1 MQLRPESRRPQSEI
15 RIPLSHSQWIVH
27 KFGGTSVANAERYR
41 HVAAVLDAERHDARP
56 AVVVS
61 AMSGVTDMLL
71 RAVELASRRDPQ
83 YEPALAAIRE
93 RHHRAIAEM
102 LDGEPADELTRAL
115 DAEINDIAD
124 VLRVC
129 WLLRS
134 HARSALELV
143 SGYGEVWSA
152 RLLSAFLA
160 AQGRKASWL
169 DAREVLV
176 VEPAETTVTV
186 DWPATQARL
195 DGWLAA
201 LDELPELLVVTGFVA
216 STPDGVPTTLGRNG
230 SDYTA
235 SIFGALLGAGEI
247 HIWTDVDGVMSADPR
262 LVPDAV
268 RIDSLSYDEAMEL
281 AYFGAKVI
289 HPSTMAPAVERGLP
303 IRIRNT
309 FRPEAPGTR
318 IHTTSSSAFAVK
330 GLTSI
335 SGVALVNVEGT
346 GMIGVPGT
354 AERLFGAL
362 RDAGVSVI
370 MISQASSEHSI
381 CVAVPAAA
389 VARARQAI
397 EEVFFAELHRGQIGT
412 VEIDPG
418 CCILAAVGDGMAGH
432 PGVAAKF
439 FGAVGSAGVNIRAI
453 AQGSSERN
461 ISVVVSES
469 DTVRALRAAHSG
481 FYLSSQTLSIGV
493 IGCGVVGGAL
503 LDQLAS
509 QAGRLRE
516 ECNLDLRVRGI
527 ATSSRMLLADRAIG
541 LAGWRQRLADEGAAL
556 DPDGF
561 VDHVHADHLP
571 HAVLIDCTASDA
583 VARRYPEWLRRGIHV
598 ITPNKRASTAELGFF
613 RELQQSAR
621 ANGTHYLYETTVGA
635 GLPVITT
642 LRDLIQTGDRVLEIE
657 GVLSGTLSFLFNVF
671 DGAHPFSAIVRE
683 ARERGYTEPDPRD
696 DLSGMD
702 VARKLVILGREM
714 RLDLEVH
721 DVDVES
727 LVPAELQQGDV
738 AEFLEALPSYDAR
751 MAERLD
757 TARAGGEVLR
767 YVAHLDQ
774 DGRASVRLASYP
786 ATHPF
791 ARVRLTDNIVQFR
804 TERYDQNPLLVQGP
818 GAGPEVTAGG
828 VFADLLRLAAYL
840 GARL

>member
-1 MQLRPESRRPQSEI
+1 VTSFP
-15 RIPLSHSQWIVH
+15 WIVH

-41 HVAAVLDAERHDARP
+41 HVARVLAAEPRDARP

-61 AMSGVTDMLL
+61 AMSGVTDLL
-71 RAVELASRRDPQ
+71 VRTVELASRRDPQ
-83 YEPALAAIRE
+83 FEPALTAIRK
-93 RHHRAIAEM
+93 RHAQAIAE
-102 LDGEPADELTRAL
+102 LLGGEEADDLTRTL
-115 DAEINDIAD
+115 EREINDIAD

-143 SGYGEVWSA
+143 SGFGEVWSA
-152 RLLSAFLA
+152 RLLAAYLA
-160 AQGRKASWL
+160 AEGRRATWL

-176 VEPAETTVTV
+176 VQPGEATAVI
-186 DWPATQARL
+186 DWPATRARL

-201 LDELPELLVVTGFVA
+201 RNEPAELLVITGFVA

-289 HPSTMAPAVERGLP
+289 HPSTMAPAVERALP

-309 FRPEAPGTR
+309 FDPQAPGTR
-318 IHTTSSSAFAVK
+318 IHTSSSSAFLVK

-335 SGVALVNVEGT
+335 SCVALANVEGT

-381 CVAVPAAA
+381 CVAVPAVAA
-389 VARARQAI
+389 GRARQAI
-397 EEVFFAELHRGQIGT
+397 EEIFFAELHRGQIQT
-412 VEIDPG
+412 VEIDPH
-418 CCILAAVGDGMAGH
+418 CCILAAVGDGMAGQ
-432 PGVAAKF
+432 PGIAARF

-461 ISVVVSES
+461 ISVVVGEA

-481 FYLSSQTLSIGV
+481 FYLSGQTISIGV

-509 QAGRLRE
+509 ESERLRE
-516 ECNLDLRVRGI
+516 HRELDLRVRGV
-527 ATSSRMLLADRAIG
+527 ATSSRMLLADPRVDLG
-541 LAGWRQRLADEGAAL
+541 GWRDQLAADGVPV
-556 DPDGF
+556 DPDAF
-561 VDHVHADHLP
+561 LDHVKADHLP

-598 ITPNKRASTAELGFF
+598 ITPNKRANTADLGFF
-613 RELQQSAR
+613 RELQQSGRSSGA
-621 ANGTHYLYETTVGA
+621 HYLYETTVGA

-642 LRDLIQTGDRVLEIE
+642 LRDLIHTGDRVLEIE
-657 GVLSGTLSFLFNVF
+657 GILSGTLSFLFNAY
-671 DGAHPFSAIVRE
+671 DGSRPFSAIVEE

-702 VARKLVILGREM
+702 VARKVVILGREM
-714 RLDLEVH
+714 GLDLELH

-727 LVPAELQQGDV
+727 LVPAELQQGSI
-738 AEFLEALPSYDAR
+738 AEFLQALPSHDAR
-751 MAERLD
+751 MADRLD
-757 TARAGGEVLR
+757 TARRGGEVLR
-767 YVAHLDQ
+767 YVARLDQ
-774 DGRASVRLASYP
+774 DGRASVRLATYP
-786 ATHPF
+786 ASHAF
-791 ARVRLTDNIVQFR
+791 ARVQRTDNIVQFR
-804 TERYDQNPLLVQGP
+804 TERYDQNPLIVQGP
-818 GAGPEVTAGG
+818 GAGPDVTAGG